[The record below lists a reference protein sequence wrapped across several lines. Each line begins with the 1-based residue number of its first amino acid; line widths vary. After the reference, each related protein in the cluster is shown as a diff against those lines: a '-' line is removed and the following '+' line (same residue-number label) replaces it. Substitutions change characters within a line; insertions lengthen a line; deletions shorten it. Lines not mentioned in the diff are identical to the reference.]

1 MKARI
6 KETGEIIDVIEWSH
20 SVVNPRV
27 YSITFLSNGNYVK
40 IDNADEFEILPD
52 EPDWNQIKIQA
63 SISAMQGIIQYG
75 IPNGIGV
82 SKQDYA
88 AHWAIEYAESLI
100 TELKKQT
107 K

>member
-6 KETGEIIDVIEWSH
+6 IKTGEIIDVIEWSH
-20 SVVNPRV
+20 SVVHPKV

-63 SISAMQGIIQYG
+63 SIAAMQGILNSTYLT
-75 IPNGIGV
+75 PSRL
-82 SKQDYA
+82 SKQAVECADA
-88 AHWAIEYAESLI
+88 LI